1 MEWMR
6 QFLKD
11 LGHIGHS
18 QYRRVTSRTASI
30 LESLGNSQYP
40 RVIVNII
47 KKRIW
52 SHWEAFTT
60 PLLCTKGCVECSECR
75 DRKDTEPALSE
86 LSITRDWYINYKLAL
101 TFFFQSHAFNL
112 QFLQGFSTVSFGNS
126 NNHTCNNSDHQLN
139 LCHVPGPLHILIR
152 LILQVYNLDHD
163 YKRKAGK
170 LEKLSNLHAN
180 RQLVIYK
187 NQQKAGI
194 ISFFFKQLHLR
205 HMKVHKPKSESESQL

>member
-101 TFFFQSHAFNL
+101 TFFF
-112 QFLQGFSTVSFGNS
+112 
-126 NNHTCNNSDHQLN
+126 
-139 LCHVPGPLHILIR
+139 
-152 LILQVYNLDHD
+152 
-163 YKRKAGK
+163 
-170 LEKLSNLHAN
+170 
-180 RQLVIYK
+180 
-187 NQQKAGI
+187 
-194 ISFFFKQLHLR
+194 
-205 HMKVHKPKSESESQL
+205 